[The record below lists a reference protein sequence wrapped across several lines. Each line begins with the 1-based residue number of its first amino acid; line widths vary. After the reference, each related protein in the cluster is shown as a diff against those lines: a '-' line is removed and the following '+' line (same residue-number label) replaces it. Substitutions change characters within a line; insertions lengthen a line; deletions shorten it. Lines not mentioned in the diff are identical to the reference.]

1 MLVGKRPLGILFTG
15 SNIAQENNS
24 TGFYKDNLLYYDTAP
39 AGKTVNFFLSGN
51 PGDAM
56 RYMDPYKAVLPNGYR
71 FRVDRDYLLPIQ
83 QRMIELTNGKW
94 KQNPNW

>member
-1 MLVGKRPLGILFTG
+1 
-15 SNIAQENNS
+15 
-24 TGFYKDNLLYYDTAP
+24 
-39 AGKTVNFFLSGN
+39 
-51 PGDAM
+51 
-56 RYMDPYKAVLPNGYR
+56 MDPYKAVLPNGYR